1 LAAGLDL
8 IDIAALTVDPAPAA
22 KDWPAWWS
30 AALAYRPGT
39 PAPRVSDLIAG
50 SAALR
55 ALWAA
60 AEAGFDVWSATLA
73 SSVPPEEGPRRI
85 ERAAL
90 AGFAARNGRDPRRWS
105 VRILQIPV
113 ASFYLYSPEQRRLVV
128 SERLRHDTEAYPE
141 ALAEEL
147 SRHF

>member
-1 LAAGLDL
+1 
-8 IDIAALTVDPAPAA
+8 
-22 KDWPAWWS
+22 
-30 AALAYRPGT
+30 
-39 PAPRVSDLIAG
+39 
-50 SAALR
+50 
-55 ALWAA
+55 
-60 AEAGFDVWSATLA
+60 
-73 SSVPPEEGPRRI
+73 
-85 ERAAL
+85 
-90 AGFAARNGRDPRRWS
+90 